1 MATTGTTG
9 SQTHRISA
17 VLAEDAW
24 QGDADAI
31 IRVDGAIAFQGQIVA
46 QDSLG
51 WSQTIDLGEY
61 DSSTSHAVT
70 VEFDNPASG
79 GTADTT
85 RTLQVQ
91 NILVD
96 GASTGQSASLTSND
110 AASFQVAA
118 ALPPGTVAPVELGT
132 GSQTIHIQASEDA
145 WQGDAQ
151 MVVTVDGA
159 QVGSP
164 ISVTALHSQGA
175 VQDILIHGDW
185 GPGQHNV
192 TAAFV
197 NDAWGGTADTDR
209 NLYVQDIALDGA
221 DLGGGASLYSNGQT
235 AVLGS
240 FAAQAANTPAPTASP
255 TDLLVLNL
263 SEDAFQG
270 DAQFTVSVDGQQL
283 GAAQSVTALHGGGGS
298 QAFSFAASMAA
309 GPHQVSVTFLN
320 DLYEPGIGDRNLY
333 VDAITVNGAA
343 MPGVATTMWSSGQV
357 NIGIDVPSNATVS
370 APSPT
375 ATPVPT
381 PVPAP
386 VTDPT
391 PIPVSTP
398 AAPTPVATPVPVTGT
413 DPTPIPVSVPV
424 APTPVATPVPT
435 PAPTM
440 PTAGAVGPT
449 GLLDQ
454 VATPSIAPGTRVLT
468 VGADKQFQTVAAAL
482 AASRDG
488 DAIFVDAG
496 TYTNDFASVT
506 TKVSLYA
513 VGGRVTMLATVP
525 PPNEKGIL
533 VAETDL
539 HIEGFTFQGVHIPDA
554 EGHNGAGIRV
564 DNGNLSLVNCAFIDN
579 QDGILTNAGQ
589 SISVS
594 IDHSLFDGNGG
605 DDGNG
610 AGNIHAIYVG
620 DVASFT
626 MTNSISENTLVG
638 HEVKSRAQV
647 NTITNNTI
655 ISGVG
660 TGTGSYAIDLPNGG
674 TSVIRNNTII
684 KGPNAENQNI
694 IHFGG
699 EGIPY
704 AGSSLLVEGNLFS
717 NTRDG
722 AVGVLNQT
730 AIPVTIT
737 GNVLDGLPAGSLV
750 EGPAK
755 TSDNWDKTAGLL
767 ADATLVGVLP
777 GSTMIITDALDHQV
791 TLDGGQIQ
799 AVEGGAG
806 HLSVDVWAGHIVVI
820 GGAGGMDVTEY
831 GTTGGNQYTTAA
843 GSVNSLSMA
852 NGSNLVDSEG
862 TDAITGNGNETGV
875 VNGNA
880 TITGGAGNST
890 WDINGT
896 ATITTGTGSEFL
908 SLGTAS
914 SHVFISGTQ
923 DFFRLDSNGGT
934 GAWDVTNAGQV
945 VRGSMT
951 GGAVTMQVYSGAMN
965 ISTSSGGA
973 GSTLR
978 LDEGDATVVSAGR
991 DVIWAGAGNAT
1002 VLVSGGAEIH
1012 AGTGG
1017 LAVYAHGGGGG
1028 ANVYGAAGDYVIG
1041 GDSGGITYHGGDA
1054 ANTVEAQV
1062 NGITLLGGAGQ
1073 MTVNGGARDTLTGG
1087 FGGMVF
1093 NENGGGANTITTMA
1107 DSTNIIAITGTD
1119 VLDSEG
1125 TDTITTTDGNQNITI
1140 GGTASLSM
1148 GAGNSNVAVTGHAA
1162 ITATGGNSMVDVAAG
1177 ATADVATMGWMIV
1190 NGSGP
1195 GISLALL
1202 DGQGNEAGRVSL
1214 LAGDATLGT
1223 YGDGGMQVTT
1233 GSGHAEVTASGANA
1247 GGSLNIWSNGDDT
1260 IRTGDGAATVT
1271 LQGGALQG
1279 GDSEVWAGNGM
1290 LTLNDSIQDGQ
1301 TAVIHAGAGYVQANV
1316 GSGSM
1321 TFIGGSGDAQL
1332 QGGTMDIVGG
1342 SGSIVTTGYYGSSVR
1357 SFIGGSGNAYLQLD
1371 NTGSDLTMGSGTTVS
1386 QGLGWGNAD
1395 IYHFTAAST
1404 GTTLIENFRVGV
1416 DQALLGAGVSIA
1428 SQDQVDGSAHV
1439 LLTNGANVTFVG
1451 LQGGASLFG

>member
-9 SQTHRISA
+9 NHTQRISA
-17 VLAEDAW
+17 VLTEDAW
-24 QGDADAI
+24 QGDADAV
-31 IRVDGAIAFQGQIVA
+31 IRVDGTIAFQGPIVA
-46 QDSLG
+46 QNSLG
-51 WSQTIDLGEY
+51 WSQTIDLGSY
-61 DSSTSHAVT
+61 DSSISHAVT
-70 VEFDNPASG
+70 VEFDNAASG
-79 GTADTT
+79 DTANTT

-91 NILVD
+91 DILVD
-96 GASTGQSASLTSND
+96 GASTGQSASLTSNGT
-110 AASFQVAA
+110 ASFQVAV
-118 ALPPGTVAPVELGT
+118 ALPPGAVAPIEFGT

-151 MVVTVDGA
+151 MVVTVDGT

-164 ISVTALHSQGA
+164 ITVTALHGQGA

-185 GPGQHNV
+185 GTGQHNV

-221 DLGGGASLYSNGQT
+221 GLGGAATLYSNGRT
-235 AVLGS
+235 TVTGS
-240 FAAQAANTPAPTASP
+240 FAAQPAATPPSTP

-283 GAAQSVTALHGGGGS
+283 GAAQSVTALHGVGGS

-320 DLYEPGIGDRNLY
+320 DLWEPGTGDRNLY

-343 MPGVATTMWSSGQV
+343 MPGVATALMSSGQANV
-357 NIGIDVPSNATVS
+357 SIDVPSTAAAAATVS
-370 APSPT
+370 TPSPT

-386 VTDPT
+386 VTDPA
-391 PIPVSTP
+391 PIPVSAP
-398 AAPTPVATPVPVTGT
+398 AVPTPVATPVPVT
-413 DPTPIPVSVPV
+413 DPATSPVSTPV
-424 APTPVATPVPT
+424 VPTPVATPVPAPLPT
-435 PAPTM
+435 PVPTM
-440 PTAGAVGPT
+440 PAAGAVGPT

-454 VATPSIAPGTRVLT
+454 VAAPSIAPGTRTLT
-468 VGADKQFQTVAAAL
+468 VGVDKQFQTVAAAL
-482 AASRDG
+482 SASRDG
-488 DAIFVDAG
+488 DAILVDAG

-525 PPNEKGIL
+525 PPNQKGIL
-533 VAETDL
+533 VEETDL
-539 HIEGFTFQGVHIPDA
+539 HIEGFTFQGTHIPDDW
-554 EGHNGAGIRV
+554 GHNGAGIRV
-564 DNGNLSLVNCAFIDN
+564 DNGNLSLVNCAFIGN
-579 QDGILTNAGQ
+579 QDGILTNSGQ

-605 DDGNG
+605 NDGNG

-620 DVASFT
+620 NVASFK
-626 MTNSISENTLVG
+626 MTNSIAENTLVG

-647 NTITNNTI
+647 NTIENNTI

-704 AGSSLLVEGNLFS
+704 AGSSLLVQGNLFL
-717 NTRDG
+717 NTRNG

-750 EGPAK
+750 QGPAK
-755 TSDNWDKTAGLL
+755 VSGNWDKTAGLL

-777 GSTMIITDALDHQV
+777 GSTMIITDALIHQV
-791 TLDGGQIQ
+791 TLNGGQIQ
-799 AVEGGAG
+799 AVQGGAG
-806 HLSVDVWAGHIVVI
+806 HLSVDVQAGHIVVI
-820 GGAGGMDVTEY
+820 GGVGGMDVTEH

-843 GSVNSLSMA
+843 GSVNSLSLA
-852 NGSNLVDSEG
+852 DGLNLVDSEG
-862 TDAITGNGNETGV
+862 TDTITGNGNETGV
-875 VNGNA
+875 VNGTA

-890 WDINGT
+890 WAINGT
-896 ATITTGTGSEFL
+896 AKVTTGSGSEFL
-908 SLGTAS
+908 SLGAAS
-914 SHVFISGTQ
+914 SQVFITGTQ

-934 GAWDVTNAGQV
+934 GAWDVTNAGQA

-951 GGAVTMQVYSGAMN
+951 GGAVTMQVYSGATH
-965 ISTSSGGA
+965 IATSSGGA

-978 LDEGDATVVSAGR
+978 LDEGDATVVSAGK

-1002 VLVSGGAEIH
+1002 VLVNGGAEIH
-1012 AGTGG
+1012 AGAGV

-1041 GDSGGITYHGGDA
+1041 GDSGGVTYHGGDA
-1054 ANTVEAQV
+1054 ASTVEAQV
-1062 NGITLLGGAGQ
+1062 SGITLLGGAGL

-1087 FGGMVF
+1087 SGGIVF
-1093 NENGGGANTITTMA
+1093 NENGGGANTVTTMA
-1107 DSTNIIAITGTD
+1107 GSTNVIALTGTD

-1125 TDTITTTDGNQNITI
+1125 ADAITTTDSNQDITI
-1140 GGTASLSM
+1140 GGTASLTM
-1148 GAGNSNVAVTGHAA
+1148 GAGNSHVAVTGHAA
-1162 ITATGGNSMVDVAAG
+1162 VVATGGSSRVDVAAG
-1177 ATADVATMGWMIV
+1177 GTADVATMGWMTV
-1190 NGSGP
+1190 TGSGP
-1195 GISLALL
+1195 GVSLALL
-1202 DGQGNEAGRVSL
+1202 DDQGAEAGRVSL
-1214 LAGDATLGT
+1214 LAGSATLGT
-1223 YGDGGMQVTT
+1223 YGEYGMQVTT
-1233 GSGHAEVTASGANA
+1233 GSGHAEVAASGANA
-1247 GGSLNIWSNGDDT
+1247 GGSLDIWSNGADT

-1271 LQGGALQG
+1271 LQGG
-1279 GDSEVWAGNGM
+1279 DSEVWAGTGM
-1290 LTLNDSIQDGQ
+1290 LTLHDSTQGGQ
-1301 TAVIHAGAGYVQANV
+1301 TAVVHAGAGFVQADV
-1316 GSGSM
+1316 GSGGSM
-1321 TFIGGSGDAQL
+1321 TFLGGSGYALL
-1332 QGGTMDIVGG
+1332 QGGTMDIIGG
-1342 SGSIVTTGYYGSSVR
+1342 SGAIMTAGYYGSSVR
-1357 SFIGGSGNAYLQLD
+1357 SFIGGSGDAYLQLD
-1371 NTGSDLTMGSGTTVS
+1371 DTGSDLTMGSGTAVV
-1386 QGLGWGNAD
+1386 QGLGWGSAD

-1404 GTTLIENFRVGV
+1404 GTTLIENFRAGA
-1416 DQALLGAGVSIA
+1416 DQALLGAGVGIA
-1428 SQDQVDGSAHV
+1428 SQDMVDGSAHV
-1439 LLTNGANVTFVG
+1439 RLTNGADVTFVG
-1451 LQGGASLFG
+1451 LQGGAGLFG

>member
-1 MATTGTTG
+1 MT
-9 SQTHRISA
+9 
-17 VLAEDAW
+17 EDTW

-31 IRVDGAIAFQGQIVA
+31 IRVDGTIAFQGQVTA
-46 QDSLG
+46 QNSLSR
-51 WSQTIDLGEY
+51 SQTIDLGSY
-61 DSSTSHAVT
+61 DSSTGHTVT
-70 VEFDNPASG
+70 VEFDNAASG
-79 GTADTT
+79 GSGDAT

-91 NILVD
+91 DILVD
-96 GASTGQSASLTSND
+96 DTSTGQFASLTSD
-110 AASFQVAA
+110 SAASFQVAA
-118 ALPPGTVAPVELGT
+118 ALPPGAVAPVELGT

-164 ISVTALHSQGA
+164 ITVTALHAQGA

-185 GPGQHNV
+185 GTGQHNV
-192 TAAFV
+192 AATFV

-209 NLYVQDIALDGA
+209 NLYVQDIALDGT
-221 DLGGGASLYSNGQT
+221 DLGGAAALDRNGGT
-235 AVLGS
+235 TVAGS
-240 FAAQAANTPAPTASP
+240 FAAQPAAAP

-263 SEDAFQG
+263 SEDAFLG

-283 GAAQSVTALHGGGGS
+283 GAAQSVTALHGVGGS
-298 QAFSFAASMAA
+298 QAFSFAASMAP

-320 DLYEPGIGDRNLY
+320 DLWEPGTGDRNLY

-343 MPGVATTMWSSGQV
+343 MPGVATTMWSSGQA
-357 NIGIDVPSNATVS
+357 NFTIDVPSNATV
-370 APSPT
+370 PSPT

-381 PVPAP
+381 PVP

-398 AAPTPVATPVPVTGT
+398 AVPTLVPTPVPVT
-413 DPTPIPVSVPV
+413 DPTTLPVSTPV
-424 APTPVATPVPT
+424 MPTPVVTPVPT
-435 PAPTM
+435 PVPTL
-440 PTAGAVGPT
+440 PAAGAVGPT

-482 AASRDG
+482 GASRDG
-488 DAIFVDAG
+488 DAILVDAG

-525 PPNEKGIL
+525 PPNQKGIL
-533 VAETDL
+533 VEETDL
-539 HIEGFTFQGVHIPDA
+539 HIEGFTFQGTHIPDDW
-554 EGHNGAGIRV
+554 GHNGAGIRV
-564 DNGNLSLVNCAFIDN
+564 DNGNLSLVNCAFIGN
-579 QDGILTNAGQ
+579 QDGILTNGGQ

-605 DDGNG
+605 NDGNG

-626 MTNSISENTLVG
+626 MTNSIAENTLVG

-647 NTITNNTI
+647 NTIVNNTI

-704 AGSSLLVEGNLFS
+704 AGSSLLVESNLFS
-717 NTRDG
+717 NTRYG

-730 AIPVTIT
+730 ALSVTIT

-750 EGPAK
+750 QGPAK
-755 TSDNWDKTAGLL
+755 VSGNWDKTAGLL

-777 GSTMIITDALDHQV
+777 GSTMIVTDALDHQV

-806 HLSVDVWAGHIVVI
+806 QLSVDVWAGHIVVI
-820 GGAGGMDVTEY
+820 GGAGGMDVAEH
-831 GTTGGNQYTTAA
+831 GGTGGNQYTTAA
-843 GSVNSLSMA
+843 GSVNSLSLADGM
-852 NGSNLVDSEG
+852 NLVDSEG
-862 TDAITGNGNETGV
+862 TDTITGNGNETGV
-875 VNGNA
+875 VNGTA

-890 WDINGT
+890 WAINGT
-896 ATITTGTGSEFL
+896 AKVTTGSGSEFL
-908 SLGTAS
+908 GLGTAS
-914 SHVFISGTQ
+914 SQVFINGEQ
-923 DFFRLDSNGGT
+923 DFFRLDSNGGS

-945 VRGSMT
+945 VRGAMT
-951 GGAVTMQVYSGAMN
+951 GGAVTMQVYSGAMH
-965 ISTSSGGA
+965 ISTSGGGA

-978 LDEGDATVVSAGR
+978 LDEGDATVVSGGQ
-991 DVIWAGAGNAT
+991 DVIWAGTGNAT
-1002 VLVSGGAEIH
+1002 VLVSGGAEVH
-1012 AGTGG
+1012 AGTGE

-1041 GDSGGITYHGGDA
+1041 GDSGGVTYHGGDA

-1062 NGITLLGGAGQ
+1062 SAITVLGGAGL
-1073 MTVNGGARDTLTGG
+1073 MTVNGGARDTITGG
-1087 FGGMVF
+1087 SGGIAF
-1093 NENGGGANTITTMA
+1093 SENGGGANTVTTRA
-1107 DSTNIIAITGTD
+1107 GSTNTLVLTGSDT
-1119 VLDSEG
+1119 VDSEG
-1125 TDTITTTDGNQNITI
+1125 TDTIAAGDSNGDITI
-1140 GGTASLSM
+1140 GGTASLTL
-1148 GAGNSNVAVTGHAA
+1148 GQGNSHVAVNGHASISA
-1162 ITATGGNSMVDVAAG
+1162 AGGNNHVDVAAG
-1177 ATADVATMGWMIV
+1177 ATADVATMGWMTV
-1190 NGSGP
+1190 NAGGP
-1195 GISLALL
+1195 GVSLALL
-1202 DGQGNEAGRVSL
+1202 DGQGAEAGRVSL
-1214 LAGDATLGT
+1214 LAGEATLGT
-1223 YGDGGMQVTT
+1223 YGEYGMQVTT
-1233 GSGHAEVTASGANA
+1233 GSGHAEVAASGTNA
-1247 GGSLNIWSNGDDT
+1247 GGSLSIQSNGDDT

-1271 LQGGALQG
+1271 LQGGDG
-1279 GDSEVWAGNGM
+1279 EVWAGSGA
-1290 LTLNDSIQDGQ
+1290 LTVRDWIGGGGQ
-1301 TAVIHAGAGYVQANV
+1301 AVVHG
-1316 GSGSM
+1316 GSGSLQAEVGWGASM
-1321 TFIGGSGDAQL
+1321 TFLGGSGDAVL
-1332 QGGTMDIVGG
+1332 DGSTMDIVGG
-1342 SGSIVTTGYYGSSVR
+1342 SGSITTTGYYGSGVR
-1357 SFIGGSGNAYLQLD
+1357 SFTGGSGAADLRLND
-1371 NTGSDLTMGSGTTVS
+1371 SGCDLTMGSGTAKVH
-1386 QGLGWGNAD
+1386 GLGWGNTD

-1404 GTTLIENFRVGV
+1404 GTTVIENFRPGA
-1416 DQALLGAGVSIA
+1416 DQALLGAGVGIA

-1439 LLTNGANVTFVG
+1439 RLTNGADVTFVG
-1451 LQGGASLFG
+1451 VQGSAGLFG

>member
-17 VLAEDAW
+17 VLTEDAW

-31 IRVDGAIAFQGQIVA
+31 IRVDGTIAFQGQIVA
-46 QDSLG
+46 QNSLG
-51 WSQTIDLGEY
+51 LSQTIDLGSY
-61 DSSTSHAVT
+61 DSSTGHAVT

-91 NILVD
+91 DILVD
-96 GASTGQSASLTSND
+96 GASTGQSASLTSD
-110 AASFQVAA
+110 GAASFQVAA
-118 ALPPGTVAPVELGT
+118 DLPPGAVAPIELGT

-151 MVVTVDGA
+151 MVVIVDGT

-164 ISVTALHSQGA
+164 ISVTALHAQGA

-221 DLGGGASLYSNGQT
+221 DLGGAATLYNNGGT
-235 AVLGS
+235 TVAGS
-240 FAAQAANTPAPTASP
+240 FATQTAATPAPAATP

-283 GAAQSVTALHGGGGS
+283 GAAQSVTASHGVGGS
-298 QAFSFAASMAA
+298 QAFSFASSMAP

-320 DLYEPGIGDRNLY
+320 DLWEPGIGDRNLY

-343 MPGVATTMWSSGQV
+343 MPGVATAMMSGGQA
-357 NIGIDVPSNATVS
+357 NFSIDVPSNATVS
-370 APSPT
+370 TPA

-381 PVPAP
+381 PIPTPVTDPTPIPVSAP

-398 AAPTPVATPVPVTGT
+398 VV
-413 DPTPIPVSVPV
+413 
-424 APTPVATPVPT
+424 PTPVATPVPT
-435 PAPTM
+435 PLPTPVPTM
-440 PTAGAVGPT
+440 PAAGAVGPT

-454 VATPSIAPGTRVLT
+454 VATPSIAPGTHVLT
-468 VGADKQFQTVAAAL
+468 VGVDKQFQTVAAAL
-482 AASRDG
+482 AASQDG

-513 VGGRVTMLATVP
+513 VGGRVTMLATVA

-533 VAETDL
+533 VEETDL
-539 HIEGFTFQGVHIPDA
+539 HIEGFTFQGVHIPDD

-589 SISVS
+589 GISVS

-605 DDGNG
+605 NDGNG

-647 NTITNNTI
+647 NTIENNTI

-660 TGTGSYAIDLPNGG
+660 TGTGSYDIDLPNGG
-674 TSVIRNNTII
+674 VSIIRNNTII
-684 KGPNAENQNI
+684 KGPNAENQNL

-717 NTRDG
+717 NTRTG

-730 AIPVTIT
+730 AIPATIT

-791 TLDGGQIQ
+791 TLNGGQIQ

-820 GGAGGMDVTEY
+820 GGAGGMDVTEH
-831 GTTGGNQYTTAA
+831 GATGGNQYTTAA
-843 GSVNSLSMA
+843 GSVNSLSLTD
-852 NGSNLVDSEG
+852 GSNLMDSEG
-862 TDAITGNGNETGV
+862 TDTITGNGNETGV
-875 VNGNA
+875 VNGTA
-880 TITGGAGNST
+880 TITGGVGNST
-890 WDINGT
+890 WAINGT
-896 ATITTGTGSEFL
+896 ATITTGGGSEFL

-914 SHVFISGTQ
+914 SQVFITGTQ

-934 GAWDVTNAGQV
+934 GAWDVTNAGQAV
-945 VRGSMT
+945 SGSMT
-951 GGAVTMQVYSGAMN
+951 GGAVTMQVYGGAMA
-965 ISTSSGGA
+965 ISTSSGGT

-978 LDEGDATVVSAGR
+978 LDEGDATVVSAGQ

-1002 VLVSGGAEIH
+1002 VLVSGGAEVH

-1041 GDSGGITYHGGDA
+1041 GDNGGITYHGGDA

-1062 NGITLLGGAGQ
+1062 SSIIVLGGAGL
-1073 MTVNGGARDTLTGG
+1073 MTVNGGSRDTITGG
-1087 FGGMVF
+1087 SGGLVF
-1093 NENGGGANTITTMA
+1093 NENGGGANTVTTMA
-1107 DSTNIIAITGTD
+1107 GSTNVIAITGTD

-1125 TDTITTTDGNQNITI
+1125 TDAITTMGGNQSITI
-1140 GGTASLSM
+1140 GGTASLNM
-1148 GAGNSNVAVTGHAA
+1148 GVGNSHVAVTGHAE
-1162 ITATGGNSMVDVAAG
+1162 ITATGGSSKIDVAAG
-1177 ATADVATMGWMIV
+1177 ATADVATGGWMTV

-1195 GISLALL
+1195 GVSLALL
-1202 DGQGNEAGRVSL
+1202 DDQGAEAGRVSL

-1223 YGDGGMQVTT
+1223 YGEYGMQVTT
-1233 GSGHAEVTASGANA
+1233 GSGHAEVAASGANA
-1247 GGSLNIWSNGDDT
+1247 GGSLSIQSNGADT
-1260 IRTGDGAATVT
+1260 IHTGDGAATVT
-1271 LQGGALQG
+1271 LQGG
-1279 GDSEVWAGNGM
+1279 DSEVWAGSGA
-1290 LTLNDSIQDGQ
+1290 LTLNDWIQGGNG
-1301 TAVIHAGAGYVQANV
+1301 AVVHA
-1316 GSGSM
+1316 GSGSVQADVGWGASM
-1321 TFIGGSGDAQL
+1321 TFLGGSGDAVL
-1332 QGGTMDIVGG
+1332 GGSTMNIVGG
-1342 SGSIVTTGYYGSSVR
+1342 SGSITTTGNYGSGVR
-1357 SFIGGSGNAYLQLD
+1357 SFIGGSGAANLQLD
-1371 NTGSDLTMGSGTTVS
+1371 DGGSDLTMGSGTAVV
-1386 QGLGWGNAD
+1386 QGLGWGGAD
-1395 IYHFTAAST
+1395 VYHFTAAST
-1404 GTTLIENFRVGV
+1404 GTTVIENFRPGA
-1416 DQALLGAGVSIA
+1416 DQALLGDGVGIA

-1439 LLTNGANVTFVG
+1439 RLTNGANVTFVG
-1451 LQGGASLFG
+1451 VQGGAGLFG